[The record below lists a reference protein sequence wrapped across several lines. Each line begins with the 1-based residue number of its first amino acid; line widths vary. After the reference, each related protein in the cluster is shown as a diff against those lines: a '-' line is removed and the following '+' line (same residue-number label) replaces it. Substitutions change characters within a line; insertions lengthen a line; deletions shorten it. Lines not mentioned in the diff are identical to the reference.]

1 MKFPTMILE
10 FMHQF
15 PDDDACRAYLEKMR
29 WPNGFV
35 CLRCPAW
42 GSFALFK
49 VNLTECVPAQPVDA
63 TLCLKRITWRK
74 CP

>member
-1 MKFPTMILE
+1 MKFPITMLE

-15 PDDDACRAYLEKMR
+15 PDDGACRAYLEKMR

-49 VNLTECVPAQPVDA
+49 VNLTESAYPIRSADDHA
-63 TLCLKRITWRK
+63 ASSGGIS
-74 CP
+74 